1 MARTFNC
8 GIGMVLIVS
17 PENAPTVK
25 SLLESAGDIVYS
37 LGAVV
42 PRDQIASQVIIHGM
56 EEAWG
61 Q

>member
-1 MARTFNC
+1 
-8 GIGMVLIVS
+8 MVLIVS